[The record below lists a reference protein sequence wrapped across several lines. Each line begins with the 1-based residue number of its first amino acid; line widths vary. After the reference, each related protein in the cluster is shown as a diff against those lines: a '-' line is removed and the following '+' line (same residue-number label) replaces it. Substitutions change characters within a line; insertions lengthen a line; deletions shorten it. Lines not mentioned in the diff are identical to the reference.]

1 MLTAQS
7 SEKYMK
13 KYNSVNSGLRAARY
27 GSADRMVRSA
37 GFTLIEMVMVIAL
50 IGIVMS
56 VVGSYAVQRFNQ
68 GKYNAGKAAVHSM
81 DMKVQAYM
89 LDNGAPPTTLND
101 LVARPGNAKPGDIN
115 DPFNHP
121 FQYKVPGDHGE
132 YDIIFLGKDGQTG
145 GDGMNKDYGNWE

>member
-1 MLTAQS
+1 
-7 SEKYMK
+7 MK
-13 KYNSVNSGLRAARY
+13 KYPLAQTTVRAQLAR
-27 GSADRMVRSA
+27 SR

-56 VVGSYAVQRFNQ
+56 VVGGYAVQRFNQ
-68 GKYNAGKAAVHSM
+68 GKYNAGKAAVHSL

-89 LDNGAPPTTLND
+89 LDNGAAPASLND
-101 LVARPGNAKPGDIN
+101 LVARPGSAANWNGPYAKPGDLN

-121 FQYKVPGDHGE
+121 FGYKVPGDHGD
-132 YDIIFLGKDGQTG
+132 YDVIFYGKDGQPG

>member
-1 MLTAQS
+1 
-7 SEKYMK
+7 MK
-13 KYNSVNSGLRAARY
+13 KYTNMMPRMNGRELRLTGA
-27 GSADRMVRSA
+27 A

-89 LDNGAPPTTLND
+89 LDNGNPPSSLND
-101 LVARPGNAKPGDIN
+101 LVTRPGNATNWNGPYAKPGDIN

-121 FQYKVPGDHGE
+121 FLYKNPGAHGD
-132 YDIIFLGKDGQTG
+132 YDIIFLGKDGAEG

>member
-1 MLTAQS
+1 
-7 SEKYMK
+7 MK
-13 KYNSVNSGLRAARY
+13 MYTNAMPRMSGRELRVT
-27 GSADRMVRSA
+27 SAA

-89 LDNGAPPTTLND
+89 LDNGGQPGSLND
-101 LVARPGNAKPGDIN
+101 LVTRPGNATNWNGPYAKPGDLN

-121 FQYKVPGDHGE
+121 FLYKSPGAHGD
-132 YDIIFLGKDGQTG
+132 YDIIFLGKDGAEG